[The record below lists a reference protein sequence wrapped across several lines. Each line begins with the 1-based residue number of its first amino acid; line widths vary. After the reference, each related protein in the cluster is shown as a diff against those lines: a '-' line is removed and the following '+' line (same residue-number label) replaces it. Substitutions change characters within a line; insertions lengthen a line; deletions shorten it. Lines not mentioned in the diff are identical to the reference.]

1 MYRATRAMAAT
12 AALLIA
18 APLFAGVATAEETV
32 VSMPFSE
39 KLRRCDFTQVKYVG
53 GSGYGRPSAQLRVQG
68 NEVIADVEFF
78 TGLPNTPYDLRLIQL
93 PRSSAADCGP
103 GAPGVSATTLFT
115 DGVGTGRA
123 TVRGPLMPGATG
135 AWMSL
140 TRPGT
145 FSQKPD
151 EFYTTDLVANL
162 SSAA

>member
-1 MYRATRAMAAT
+1 MYRALRVTAAT

-18 APLFAGVATAEETV
+18 APLFAGVATAEGTV

-39 KLRRCDFTQVKYVG
+39 KLRRCDFSQVKYVG
-53 GSGYGRPSAQLRVQG
+53 GSGYGRASAQLRVQG
-68 NEVIADVEFF
+68 GEVIADVEFF
-78 TGLPNTPYDLRLIQL
+78 TGRPNTAYDLRLIQL
-93 PRSSAADCGP
+93 PRSSAASCAA

-115 DGVGTGRA
+115 DGVGTGRT
-123 TVRGPLMPGATG
+123 TVRAPLMSGATG

-145 FSQKPD
+145 FSQQPD
-151 EFYTTDLVANL
+151 EYYTTDLVADL